1 LIKKIIT
8 LAIILGVS
16 IPIIG
21 LIYYS
26 GMIFEISN
34 LEETNLEETNLE
46 ETNLEE
52 TNLEE
57 INLQNDFLIAPD
69 VVIPMKVSRPGCD
82 IEDICYIP
90 SNIVVE
96 KGKSVTWLNEDSS
109 FHSVT
114 SGFYPEPSGFFDSGH
129 LDPYQS
135 YTLSF
140 DEIGTYDYFCTLHPW
155 MFAQVIVE

>member
-1 LIKKIIT
+1 M
-8 LAIILGVS
+8 GVS

-34 LEETNLEETNLE
+34 PEESNPEESNPEETNP
-46 ETNLEE
+46 
-52 TNLEE
+52 EE

>member
-1 LIKKIIT
+1 MWNELIKKIIS

-16 IPIIG
+16 ISIIVLTSEG
-21 LIYYS
+21 I
-26 GMIFEISN
+26 IFEISN
-34 LEETNLEETNLE
+34 PNEPNP
-46 ETNLEE
+46 
-52 TNLEE
+52 EE
-57 INLQNDFLIAPD
+57 INLQNDFLVSPD

-114 SGFYPEPSGFFDSGH
+114 SGFYPEPSGLFDSGH

-140 DEIGTYDYFCTLHPW
+140 YEIGTYDYFCTLHPW